1 MPYPGLL
8 HPECLPL
15 QQATADPYRLRRHSN
30 SPGLVSVGSLG
41 PYVHKVCLSPLSIS
55 GRCGF
60 DYKCDFAPPTIL
72 LGLLL
77 CPWKWCIFLGGIQH
91 SPVDGCSA
99 ASCNFGALTGDE
111 HTSFYST
118 ILCGM
123 LSGFRG
129 SSMDENFIP
138 TSRVIQLIGLFSLQQ
153 YPSAI
158 PGHVFQLVSPAA
170 QMLSRRLFI
179 DTVQKVVSF
188 SARYV
193 T

>member
-1 MPYPGLL
+1 M
-8 HPECLPL
+8 
-15 QQATADPYRLRRHSN
+15 
-30 SPGLVSVGSLG
+30 
-41 PYVHKVCLSPLSIS
+41 
-55 GRCGF
+55 GF
-60 DYKCDFAPPTIL
+60 DSKCDVTPPTIL

-77 CPWKWCIFLGGIQH
+77 CPWMWVSFSDGNQH
-91 SPVDGCSA
+91 SPFDGYSA

-170 QMLSRRLFI
+170 QMLSR
-179 DTVQKVVSF
+179 
-188 SARYV
+188 
-193 T
+193 